1 MKIINFGSLNIDH
14 VHRVEH
20 FAEPGQTVFALHYQ
34 AFPGGKGL
42 NQSIAA
48 ARAGAAVL
56 HAGSIG
62 SDGRFFLDL
71 MQENGVDA
79 SCVQMLDAPSGH
91 TAIEIN
97 RDGQN
102 RIVVYGGTNQ
112 MLTERYVDMV
122 LENSADDD
130 LVLLQNETNLIDYIL
145 CRAHERG
152 LKIAFNPSPMPA
164 CLEALHSEYVNYWMV
179 NEFEA
184 AQLAGMDWSS
194 PFEAVLETL
203 GRHYAGAAIIM
214 TLGQQ
219 GVLFA
224 EQERRFRHPVFP
236 VRAVD
241 TTGAGD
247 TFCGYFLAALC
258 RGAGAATALREA
270 SAAAAIA
277 VTRAGAV
284 SSIPAYEEVAA
295 FLSAAAQPAAGLGQA

>member
-1 MKIINFGSLNIDH
+1 MSL
-14 VHRVEH
+14 RRR
-20 FAEPGQTVFALHYQ
+20 
-34 AFPGGKGL
+34 
-42 NQSIAA
+42 SW
-48 ARAGAAVL
+48 
-56 HAGSIG
+56 
-62 SDGRFFLDL
+62 
-71 MQENGVDA
+71 
-79 SCVQMLDAPSGH
+79 
-91 TAIEIN
+91 
-97 RDGQN
+97 
-102 RIVVYGGTNQ
+102 
-112 MLTERYVDMV
+112 
-122 LENSADDD
+122 
-130 LVLLQNETNLIDYIL
+130 
-145 CRAHERG
+145 RG
-152 LKIAFNPSPMPA
+152 WI
-164 CLEALHSEYVNYWMV
+164 
-179 NEFEA
+179 
-184 AQLAGMDWSS
+184 WSS

-224 EQERRFRHPVFP
+224 ERERRFRHPVFP

-295 FLSAAAQPAAGLGQA
+295 FLVGGCAAGCRIGAGINLQCLAAGAACDFRPRAAKQAVCIAPWDIFWRRYYYEFT